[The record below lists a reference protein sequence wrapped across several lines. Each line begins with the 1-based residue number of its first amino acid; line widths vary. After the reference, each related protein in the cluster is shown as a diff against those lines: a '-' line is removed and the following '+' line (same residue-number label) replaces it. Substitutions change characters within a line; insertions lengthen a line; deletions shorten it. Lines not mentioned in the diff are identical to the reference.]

1 MKKLEGRVA
10 IITGGAGG
18 IGDATCKRL
27 ARDGARVVVADID
40 GAGVERVPA
49 EINASGGE
57 AIGVRVDLSDEASI
71 IAMYEVVRRRF
82 GKLDILDNNA
92 ADQRPEQMSSDRMI
106 GDMSVEIWDRAFAVN
121 VRGAMLM
128 IKHGLP
134 MLLQSKHAS
143 IINISSGAGASGD
156 FSPPAYGSSKA
167 AINGLTRYVA
177 TQYGKLGIRCNA
189 VAPGVIET
197 PGRQK
202 VDIGVPSTNLKWL
215 ARHNLLPFNGTGD
228 DIAGAVSFLASD
240 DARFI
245 TAQIIP
251 VDGGIL
257 DHTPYFA
264 DSFESFLEAEM
275 PGALP
280 K

>member
-106 GDMSVEIWDRAFAVN
+106 GDMSVRDLGPCLRSECPGRDADDQTRSADAVAKQARFDHQYQLW
-121 VRGAMLM
+121 RGR
-128 IKHGLP
+128 P
-134 MLLQSKHAS
+134 
-143 IINISSGAGASGD
+143 
-156 FSPPAYGSSKA
+156 A
-167 AINGLTRYVA
+167 AISRRPPMDLQRRRLTV
-177 TQYGKLGIRCNA
+177 
-189 VAPGVIET
+189 
-197 PGRQK
+197 
-202 VDIGVPSTNLKWL
+202 
-215 ARHNLLPFNGTGD
+215 
-228 DIAGAVSFLASD
+228 
-240 DARFI
+240 
-245 TAQIIP
+245 
-251 VDGGIL
+251 
-257 DHTPYFA
+257 
-264 DSFESFLEAEM
+264 
-275 PGALP
+275 
-280 K
+280 